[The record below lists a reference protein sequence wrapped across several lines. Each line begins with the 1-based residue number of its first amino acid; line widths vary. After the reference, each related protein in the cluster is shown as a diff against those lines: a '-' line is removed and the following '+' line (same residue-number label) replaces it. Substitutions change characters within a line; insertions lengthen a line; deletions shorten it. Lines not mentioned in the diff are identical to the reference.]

1 MRNNSVRQLEII
13 ILDKLLLIISNSFPR
28 KKLMYEINLEGA
40 ASYFGGSGSLYMS
53 ETFLL
58 WEGNA
63 WIITAF

>member
-1 MRNNSVRQLEII
+1 
-13 ILDKLLLIISNSFPR
+13 
-28 KKLMYEINLEGA
+28 MYEINLEGA
-40 ASYFGGSGSLYMS
+40 ASYFRGSGSLYMS